1 MNDQQRLLLASVLMA
16 AVLIV
21 AWNLGSRRNRTSPP
35 AQAGS
40 QDVLVV
46 DTSASANADTAGTT
60 AITPD
65 STLPDTAAAA
75 LDTALVG
82 AVSEVEERSITVLV
96 RNGDGDL
103 LAKGTLSSRGGSLA
117 SWILPGFSDLSGPAG
132 PVDLLAGPAF
142 ASLDSSGSP
151 LMFACE
157 APDTL
162 VVQAGRDSVV
172 FSGPDDAR
180 KVFVFSPGSY
190 SFDMVSSGMAT
201 GTVLEAGALAMTEQ
215 HGNAAGYFNA
225 AWFAEKYRTARPSSL
240 EEERAL
246 GRVRWAGARSTYF
259 CILLLPISD
268 ERFDAFASAPSGAV
282 SPGIRAT
289 EPAVHVYAGPVDYEE
304 LRELGR
310 GTDKLVDFGWPI
322 IRWIGQLIYLFLSS
336 VLSPIG
342 NWGIRIILLSA
353 VLKAVLWP
361 LSFTSARSMRRMQKL
376 QPQMQELQKKY
387 ANEPVRQR
395 QEMQKLYKENG
406 VNPLGGCLPL
416 LLQMPIFFALYRV
429 LQSGIDLRGAGFL
442 LWMTDLSRPEI
453 LIPFSSPVLGMPGI
467 GLLPVLMGVSM
478 FWQQKLTMTDPSQKA
493 MLYIMPVMMTWLFM
507 KFPAGL
513 TLYWFVNNILS
524 IAEQMILR
532 RSRSQEPAPP
542 IPARTSRSR

>member
-21 AWNLGSRRNRTSPP
+21 AWNLGSRRSRTYPP
-35 AQAGS
+35 AQTSS
-40 QDVLVV
+40 QDVLVA
-46 DTSASANADTAGTT
+46 DTPASATADTAGIAATG
-60 AITPD
+60 PD
-65 STLPDTAAAA
+65 SISPESAAAF

-82 AVSEVEERSITVLV
+82 VASEEERDITVLV
-96 RNGDGDL
+96 RNGDGGL
-103 LAKGTLSSRGGSLA
+103 LVEGTLSSRGGSLV
-117 SWILPGFSDLSGPAG
+117 SWILPGFADLSGTAG

-142 ASLDSSGSP
+142 VSLDGSGTP
-151 LMFACE
+151 VMLTCE

-190 SFDMVSSGMAT
+190 SFDLASSEVAT
-201 GTVLEAGALAMTEQ
+201 GTVLEAGALAVTEQ
-215 HGNAAGYFNA
+215 EGNASGYFNA
-225 AWFAEKYRTARPSSL
+225 AWFAEKYRTAKPSSL

-246 GRVRWAGARSTYF
+246 GRVRWAGARSPYF
-259 CILLLPISD
+259 CILLLPPGD
-268 ERFDAFASAPSGAV
+268 ERFDAFASAPSGAA
-282 SPGIRAT
+282 SPGIRVM
-289 EPAVHVYAGPVDYEE
+289 EREVRVYAGPVDYEE
-304 LRELGR
+304 LRELGS

-342 NWGIRIILLSA
+342 NWGVRIILLSA
-353 VLKAVLWP
+353 VLKAILWP

-376 QPQMQELQKKY
+376 QPQMKELQKKY

-453 LIPFSSPVLGMPGI
+453 LIPFASPILGMPGI
-467 GLLPVLMGVSM
+467 GLLPVLMGASM

-493 MLYIMPVMMTWLFM
+493 MLYMMPVMMTWLFM

-532 RSRSQEPAPP
+532 GSRSQEPAPP

>member
-1 MNDQQRLLLASVLMA
+1 MNDQQRLLLASILMA

-21 AWNLGSRRNRTSPP
+21 AWNLGSRRSRTSFPP
-35 AQAGS
+35 QTSS

-46 DTSASANADTAGTT
+46 DTSASETADTAGIAATG
-60 AITPD
+60 PD
-65 STLPDTAAAA
+65 SISPDTAAAV
-75 LDTALVG
+75 LDTTLVG
-82 AVSEVEERSITVLV
+82 AVSGVEERRISVLV
-96 RNGDGDL
+96 QNGDGSL
-103 LAKGTLSSRGGSLA
+103 LAEGTLSSRGGSLV
-117 SWILPGFSDLSGPAG
+117 SWVLPGFGNLSGTAG
-132 PVDLLAGPAF
+132 AVDLLAGPVF
-142 ASLDSSGSP
+142 TSLDSSGSP
-151 LMFACE
+151 QMFACE
-157 APDTL
+157 APDTI
-162 VVQAGRDSVV
+162 VVQAGADSVV
-172 FSGPDDAR
+172 FAGPDGAR

-190 SFDMVSSGMAT
+190 SFDLASSGLAN
-201 GTVLEAGALAMTEQ
+201 GTVLEAGALAMTEL

-225 AWFAEKYRTARPSSL
+225 AWFAEKYRTAKPSSL

-246 GRVRWAGARSTYF
+246 GRVRWAGARSPYF
-259 CILLLPISD
+259 CILLLPLSD
-268 ERFDAFASAPSGAV
+268 ERFDAFASAPSGAA
-282 SPGIRAT
+282 SPGIRAM
-289 EPAVHVYAGPVDYEE
+289 EPAVRVYAGPVDYEE

-429 LQSGIDLRGAGFL
+429 LQNGIDLRGAGFL

-453 LIPFSSPVLGMPGI
+453 LIPFASPILGMPGI

-493 MLYIMPVMMTWLFM
+493 MLYMMPVMMTWLFM

-532 RSRSQEPAPP
+532 RGRSQEPAAP